1 MSLLQHVRPPRSSDP
16 VAASTADAPPW
27 AHLLPG
33 ARAAGGSWLVV
44 ALAALLGWVVA
55 PLSSVSW
62 LQAVGV
68 ASAAWGLA
76 HGLPVGL
83 GRATLD
89 VAPLGLTV
97 LAWAVTARSA
107 RRTLER
113 TRAAAPGTTWA
124 PTVRRRVVPGFVGGY
139 LAVGVL
145 AWLTTLA
152 GPARP
157 AWWSLPLLA
166 WVPLGALAWTLAR
179 RHARG
184 EEAPYV
190 GPVLDRA
197 PRWLARALLPGARGA
212 GLLGLAGLLVVL
224 VAVLARLGTVAG
236 LQSALAP
243 GAVGGLVL
251 VLAQLLVLPD
261 LAVWALAWLAGPGFT
276 VAQGSTVT
284 LTGAH
289 PGLLPMLPVL
299 GALPQGGDLPG
310 ALLVLPAVPVL
321 VGVVVSWLACRD
333 LARLSS
339 WRVKATTA
347 AAACGVSAVL
357 VLLAALL
364 ASGSLGIRRLADI
377 GPAAWLVALAVLGE
391 LLLGAALH
399 VAVDRLLQPRRRPAR

>member
-1 MSLLQHVRPPRSSDP
+1 MSLLQHVRPRPSDR
-16 VAASTADAPPW
+16 DAGPSGDGPPALW
-27 AHLLPG
+27 THLLPG
-33 ARAAGGSWLVV
+33 VRAAGGSWLVV

-97 LAWAVTARSA
+97 LAGAVTARA
-107 RRTLER
+107 VRRTLEQ
-113 TRAAAPGTTWA
+113 THAAAPGTTWG
-124 PTVRRRVVPGFVGGY
+124 PLVGRRIVPGFLAGY
-139 LAVGVL
+139 LAVGVV

-157 AWWSLPLLA
+157 PVWSLPLLL
-166 WVPLGALAWTLAR
+166 WVPLAATAWVLAR
-179 RHARG
+179 RHGRG

-190 GPVLDRA
+190 GPALDRA
-197 PRWLARALLPGARGA
+197 PRWVARALLPGVRGA
-212 GLLGLAGLLVVL
+212 GLLLLAGLLVVL
-224 VAVLARLGTVAG
+224 VAVLARIGTVTG

-243 GAVGGLVL
+243 GAVGGAVLLV
-251 VLAQLLVLPD
+251 AQLLVVPD

-299 GALPQGGDLPG
+299 GALPTGGDLPG
-310 ALLVLPAVPVL
+310 ALLALLAVPVL
-321 VGVVVSWLACRD
+321 VGAVVSWLACRD

-347 AAACGVSAVL
+347 TAACGVSAALVL
-357 VLLAALL
+357 VAGLLAG
-364 ASGSLGIRRLADI
+364 GSLGVQRLAQV
-377 GPAAWLVALAVLGE
+377 GPSAWLLALAVLGE
-391 LLLGAALH
+391 LLVGAALH
-399 VAVDRLLQPRRRPAR
+399 VGVDRLLQHRR